1 MDTRIWK
8 YPLAITDIQAIDI
21 PVGSR
26 LLSVGNQ
33 NGTLCLWAIVP
44 TQNAKEDRCIEIIG
58 TGNPVPEAIGLT
70 RRFIGTVIMN
80 PFVWHV
86 FERVN
91 E

>member
-8 YPLAITDIQAIDI
+8 YLLEVTDIQAIQI

-26 LLSVGNQ
+26 ILSADNQ
-33 NGTLCLWAIVP
+33 NGDLCLWAIVP
-44 TQNAKEDRCIEIIG
+44 TQNATEDRCIEIIG
-58 TGNPVPEAIGLT
+58 TGNPVLEAIGLT
-70 RRFIGTVIMN
+70 RRFIGTVIMR